1 MQETLA
7 IHLHKEETGGDL
19 EDLKDD
25 DEGGEEYDPE
35 RKYMVRLNGG
45 EEVISQ
51 FGMTIIVAATLI
63 SCRLFVQKHWN

>member
-1 MQETLA
+1 M
-7 IHLHKEETGGDL
+7 HKEEKGLDL

-63 SCRLFVQKHWN
+63 SCRLFVQKHWY